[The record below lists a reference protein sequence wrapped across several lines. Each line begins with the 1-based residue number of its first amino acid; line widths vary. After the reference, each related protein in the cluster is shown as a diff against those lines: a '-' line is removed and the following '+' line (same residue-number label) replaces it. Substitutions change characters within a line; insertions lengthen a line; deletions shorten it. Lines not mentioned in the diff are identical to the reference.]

1 MPRPLLL
8 FDLDGCLIDST
19 PAITGSIRHAL
30 GALGVAAPPAPELT
44 WCVGPPLRDSLA
56 TLLADAGDDP
66 ARAPEA
72 MDAYRAHYADT
83 ATTLTAVI
91 PGIEVVLDQLA
102 RDATLAVVTSKP
114 GEVAAPLI
122 DGLGLAPRFAAVH
135 APVADHNSEP
145 KAVTL
150 GRALADLAND
160 GGLED
165 AVMIGDR
172 SFDIVAGHACGTA
185 TVGVTWG
192 AGSREELAQA
202 GADAV
207 IDTPAAL
214 PSALRRVGTSAQL

>member
-30 GALGVAAPPAPELT
+30 RELGVAVPPAAELT

-56 TLLADAGDDP
+56 TLLVDAGDDP

-72 MDAYRAHYADT
+72 MDAYRAHYVDT

-91 PGIEVVLDQLA
+91 PGIEVVLDRLA
-102 RDATLAVVTSKP
+102 LDATLAVVTSKP

-122 DGLGLAPRFAAVH
+122 DGLGLARWFAAVH
-135 APVADHNSEP
+135 APVADHNAEP

-150 GRALADLAND
+150 GRALTDLAD
-160 GGLED
+160 AGGPAD
-165 AVMIGDR
+165 AVMVGDR
-172 SFDIVAGHACGTA
+172 SFDVAAGRTCGTA

-192 AGSREELAQA
+192 AGSRAELVDA
-202 GADAV
+202 GADV
-207 IDTPAAL
+207 VVDTPTAL
-214 PSALRRVGTSAQL
+214 PDAIGSVGFLRM